1 MCVLP
6 FHFVCCLELLEDSL
20 LNFNFFTAVIVVV
33 QLTSVGT
40 AAAFELD
47 VTKSE
52 SIRDILTAVSRHFGG
67 ITTLVNNAGKK
78 RSLQFVPL
86 SLPYTH
92 THTHTHTHTISLS
105 LALCVCVCVCVAVFL
120 FFGVLGGCKCVSTC
134 ERLYALYL
142 L

>member
-92 THTHTHTHTISLS
+92 THTHTRTLSLS
-105 LALCVCVCVCVAVFL
+105 RSLSVCVCVSRCFCFLVFW
-120 FFGVLGGCKCVSTC
+120 GDVSVSVLANGCMLCTC
-134 ERLYALYL
+134 FRF
-142 L
+142 